1 MLKDYEVVVTKAQK
15 LPGRMFFLEFATPEL
30 AKKCGPG
37 EFVMVKVEE
46 GSDPFLRRAFSVFYT
61 EPKKGKLTILGKS
74 YGFGTTLLGDKKAG
88 DVLRLVG
95 PLGNRFGRA
104 KKKEV
109 TLLVAGGVGLAPLY
123 FYQQAL
129 SAIERKNTVLFLGVR
144 NKAEALALK
153 KLMPQAANLQF
164 STDDGSYGFTG
175 RVTTLLENYLHK
187 SRNGSTSL
195 GYARDKS
202 LTTSGRTMRILSC
215 GPDAM
220 MAKTVEIAQKFNL
233 PIEVSL
239 ETAMACG
246 YGICIGCAV
255 KSIPNSK
262 ESEFPL
268 TPDGFIYQRACI
280 DGPVFD
286 GRQVVW
292 EEALAGVLSGEA
304 GQA

>member
-1 MLKDYEVVVTKAQK
+1 
-15 LPGRMFFLEFATPEL
+15 MFFLEFQAPEL
-30 AKKCGPG
+30 AQKSRPG
-37 EFVMVKVEE
+37 EFVMIRVEE
-46 GSDPFLRRAFSVFYT
+46 GCDPFLRRAFSVFYT

-74 YGFGTTLLGDKKAG
+74 YGFGTTLLGGKKAG
-88 DVLRLVG
+88 DVLQLIG

-104 KKKEV
+104 KKEET
-109 TLLVAGGVGLAPLY
+109 TLLVAGGVGLVPLY

-129 SAIERKNTVLFLGVR
+129 SSAERKNTVLFLGVR
-144 NKAEALALK
+144 NKAETLALK
-153 KLMPQAANLQF
+153 KLIPQSENLQI
-164 STDDGSYGFTG
+164 STDDGSYGFKG
-175 RVTTLLENYLHK
+175 RVTALLENYLEK
-187 SRNGSTSL
+187 NKNGTS
-195 GYARDKS
+195 
-202 LTTSGRTMRILSC
+202 MRILSC

-220 MAKTVEIAQKFNL
+220 MAKTVEVAQKFNL

-239 ETAMACG
+239 ETAMTCG

-255 KSIPNSK
+255 KSVPDSK
-262 ESEFPL
+262 ENEFPL

-292 EEALAGVLSGEA
+292 EEALAGEVGGEV